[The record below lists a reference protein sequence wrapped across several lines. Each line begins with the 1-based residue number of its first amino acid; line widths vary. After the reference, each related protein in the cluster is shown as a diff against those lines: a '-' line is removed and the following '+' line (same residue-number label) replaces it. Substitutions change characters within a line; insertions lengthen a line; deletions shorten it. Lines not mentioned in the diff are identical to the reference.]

1 MGAGYRDVG
10 LRRLLR
16 REWDSGVSGLMGL
29 GFRVS
34 KFRIRAGKLKEAA
47 VRFRSFSLGLRM

>member
-34 KFRIRAGKLKEAA
+34 
-47 VRFRSFSLGLRM
+47 SFGSGPGS